1 MCAEFNYLSNAA
13 LHDFLSLFVKKL
25 ERYKQTF
32 WVFKLGEKM
41 AKNVWGQPSP
51 DYLEKL
57 YESMPRIMQ
66 AVVDAQ
72 EGHTKY

>member
-1 MCAEFNYLSNAA
+1 
-13 LHDFLSLFVKKL
+13 
-25 ERYKQTF
+25 
-32 WVFKLGEKM
+32 M
-41 AKNVWGQPSP
+41 AKNVWGQPTP

-57 YESMPRIMQ
+57 YKSMPGIMQ